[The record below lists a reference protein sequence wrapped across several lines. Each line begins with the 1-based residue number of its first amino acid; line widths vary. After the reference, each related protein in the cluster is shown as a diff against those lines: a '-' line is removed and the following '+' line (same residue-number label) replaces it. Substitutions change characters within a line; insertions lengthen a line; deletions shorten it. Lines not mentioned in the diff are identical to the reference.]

1 MYTHNISKKIAT
13 RRRRE
18 LLSDSL
24 GGRKKIQL
32 FKEYVTYH
40 KKGRLG
46 VRFINVPE
54 KLQILCSS
62 SFFVEFNSPRLCSR
76 RSPGSWIKMSY
87 LKNL

>member
-24 GGRKKIQL
+24 GGNKKTQL

-40 KKGRLG
+40 KKGRLTYLPIRGG
-46 VRFINVPE
+46 VDPPFE
-54 KLQILCSS
+54 
-62 SFFVEFNSPRLCSR
+62 
-76 RSPGSWIKMSY
+76 
-87 LKNL
+87 

>member
-24 GGRKKIQL
+24 GGNKKTQL

-40 KKGRLG
+40 KKGRLT
-46 VRFINVPE
+46 
-54 KLQILCSS
+54 
-62 SFFVEFNSPRLCSR
+62 
-76 RSPGSWIKMSY
+76 Y
-87 LKNL
+87 LPIE